1 MMLNIETTFLRIL
14 LALLLGGLIGWER
27 ESHERP
33 AGFRTHILVI
43 VGSTLLMIISINM
56 AASYPGS
63 NVDPGRIAAQVV
75 SGIGFLGA
83 GTIIREG
90 LTVKGLTTA
99 ASLWATAAIGL
110 ACGGGYYYSAIITT
124 VIVFV
129 TLFFLSRIEFAF
141 DSSTSKKRLTC
152 RVLDEPG
159 TLGEIGVL
167 LGKEDI
173 NIKNIRLDRD
183 VNPGELLIELDLIM
197 PTTLEITL
205 VNRKLLEL
213 TNIIEINWR

>member
-1 MMLNIETTFLRIL
+1 M
-14 LALLLGGLIGWER
+14 
-27 ESHERP
+27 
-33 AGFRTHILVI
+33 V
-43 VGSTLLMIISINM
+43 
-56 AASYPGS
+56 ASYPDS

-99 ASLWATAAIGL
+99 ASLWSTAAIGL

-124 VIVFV
+124 VIVFI
-129 TLFFLSRIEFAF
+129 TLFFLSRVEFAF
-141 DSSTSKKRLTC
+141 DSSIRKKKLTC

-183 VNPGELLIELDLIM
+183 VNPGELLIELDLIL
-197 PTTLEITL
+197 PTTVEITS
-205 VNRKLLEL
+205 VNRNLFEL